1 VLRNL
6 PFCRIKYSAKIY
18 FSAFSDHRKIMVVD
32 GRVAYSGGIN
42 LSDEYINIGSKYGH
56 WKDIGFKITGEGVKS
71 YTYMFMEFWN
81 AFSNDMI
88 PHDLVGESFEKEG
101 KGGDGYVLPYY
112 DSPMVDENVSNTF
125 FSEMHYAAERLCV
138 VLHTVSYAW

>member
-1 VLRNL
+1 
-6 PFCRIKYSAKIY
+6 
-18 FSAFSDHRKIMVVD
+18 MVVD

-88 PHDLVGESFEKEG
+88 PHDLVGESFEKRA
-101 KGGDGYVLPYY
+101 
-112 DSPMVDENVSNTF
+112 M
-125 FSEMHYAAERLCV
+125 AATAMFCLIMIP
-138 VLHTVSYAW
+138 LWWTKM

>member
-1 VLRNL
+1 
-6 PFCRIKYSAKIY
+6 
-18 FSAFSDHRKIMVVD
+18 MVID

-125 FSEMHYAAERLCV
+125 FLRCSMPQAIMCGSTHRILCLV
-138 VLHTVSYAW
+138 TAFLTLL